1 MSDIES
7 VIDDP
12 LFRTRI
18 GKEFGFAQIDEAMAH
33 EAVPGAR
40 AVLLS

>member
-7 VIDDP
+7 FIDDP

-18 GKEFGFAQIDEAMAH
+18 GKKFGFAQIAEAMAH
-33 EAVPGAR
+33 ESVSGAR